1 VKQPTIRNNELDE
14 PALNESERRVL
25 SRKEYAKEK
34 RHAMYQNAKEK
45 RATDPRYLA
54 MKEIAKVKRR
64 AAYQKV
70 KDRRKAVAAEEKE
83 KRKAAVTKKRGE
95 HRIES
100 NRELMKLVTFL
111 SEPLTAQ
118 ND

>member
-1 VKQPTIRNNELDE
+1 VKQPFIRNSELDE
-14 PALNESERRVL
+14 PTLSEGERRVL
-25 SRKEYAKEK
+25 SRKEYVKEK
-34 RHAMYQNAKEK
+34 RRAMYQNAKEK

-64 AAYQKV
+64 DAYQKV

-83 KRKAAVTKKRGE
+83 KRKAAVSNKRDA

-111 SEPLTAQ
+111 SETVTAQ